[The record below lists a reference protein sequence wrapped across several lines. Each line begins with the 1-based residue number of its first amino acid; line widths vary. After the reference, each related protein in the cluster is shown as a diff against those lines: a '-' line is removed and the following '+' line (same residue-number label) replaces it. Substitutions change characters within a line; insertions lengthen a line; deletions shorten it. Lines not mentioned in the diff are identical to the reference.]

1 MTQRAWLIRAGRS
14 GEREQ
19 WALSE
24 GVSGGGF
31 HEVADLTG
39 ASTRDD
45 VLAAVASAFPSAK
58 DARVRNFAAQLWALR
73 ERISV
78 GDLVVMPLKGSPV
91 LAVGRVTGGYQYR
104 DDPNPSLR
112 HVLPVEWLRTDVSR
126 TAVKQDLLYSLGAFL
141 TVCEL
146 KRNDAA
152 HRVAALVDAGTD
164 PGARAV
170 ATTAGKASTAG
181 PSTEDEDDAEVA
193 DTSGAHIDVEQYAL
207 DRLTSHVIET
217 FAGHRMQD
225 LVAAVLE
232 ADGFTC
238 KVPPEGPDQG
248 VDVLAGSGPLGLDDP
263 RLVVQV
269 KSEASAVGSA
279 VAQQLLGAMSH
290 HQAQQG
296 LLVAWGGLTR
306 QAERM
311 LASQY
316 FRVRVWSSKELLEAV
331 FRTYPRLPE
340 EIRSDLP
347 LKQVWALVEEPG

>member
-1 MTQRAWLIRAGRS
+1 MTQQAWLLRAGRA
-14 GEREQ
+14 GEREH
-19 WALSE
+19 WALRE

-31 HEVADLTG
+31 HEVADLTP
-39 ASTRDD
+39 AATRDA
-45 VLAAVASAFPSAK
+45 VVAAVGAAFPSAK
-58 DARVRNFAAQLWALR
+58 EAKVRNFAAQLWALR
-73 ERISV
+73 ERINV
-78 GDLVVMPLKGSPV
+78 GDLVVMPLKGNPV
-91 LAVGRVTGGYQYR
+91 IAIGRVTSGYQYR
-104 DDPNPSLR
+104 NEADPSLR
-112 HVLPVEWLRTDVSR
+112 HVVAVEWLRTDVSR
-126 TAVKQDLLYSLGAFL
+126 TSVKQDLLYSLGAFL
-141 TVCEL
+141 TICEL

-152 HRVAALVDAGTD
+152 HRVAALAGTGQD
-164 PGARAV
+164 PGARTAPSH
-170 ATTAGKASTAG
+170 AGKVVNSNAG
-181 PSTEDEDDAEVA
+181 AVDEDDVEVA
-193 DTSGAHIDVEQYAL
+193 DTGGAHIDVEQYAL

-248 VDVLAGSGPLGLDDP
+248 VDVLAGSGPLGLNDP

-269 KSEASAVGSA
+269 KSEAAAVGAA

-296 LLVAWGGLTR
+296 LLVAWGGLTKP
-306 QAERM
+306 AERL

-316 FRVRVWSSKELLEAV
+316 FRVRVWTSKELLEAI

-340 EIRSDLP
+340 EIRNDLP
-347 LKQVWALVEEPG
+347 LKQVWTLVEDPG